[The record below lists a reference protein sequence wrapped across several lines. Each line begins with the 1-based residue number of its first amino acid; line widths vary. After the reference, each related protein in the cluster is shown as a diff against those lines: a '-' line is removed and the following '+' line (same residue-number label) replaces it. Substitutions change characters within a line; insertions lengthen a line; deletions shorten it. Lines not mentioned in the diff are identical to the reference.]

1 MGRGTEIGRVRGLGA
16 AKSGV
21 HHWWLQRVTAIANL
35 LLVIW
40 LIVSLVRL
48 PDLGHQTVT
57 DWMGQPLAAVPLIL
71 FTVSVF
77 WHARLGLQVLIEDYL
92 HSEGNKVAALLA
104 LNAFAIAGGL
114 VGVFSILK
122 IALGA

>member
-21 HHWWLQRVTAIANL
+21 HHWWLQRVTAISNL
-35 LLVIW
+35 ALVVW
-40 LIVSLVRL
+40 FIVSLLRL
-48 PDLGHQTVT
+48 PDYGHQTVVA
-57 DWMGQPLAAVPLIL
+57 WLGQPLVAVPMVL

-77 WHARLGLQVLIEDYL
+77 WHLRLGLQVLIEDYL
-92 HSEGNKVAALLA
+92 HGGARIAALLA
-104 LNAFAIAGGL
+104 LSAFAVAGGL

>member
-16 AKSGV
+16 AKTGV

-35 LLVIW
+35 LLVVW
-40 LIVSLVRL
+40 FIVALVRL
-48 PDLGHQTVT
+48 PDLGYQTVT
-57 DWMGQPLAAVPLIL
+57 DWMAQPLVAVPLIL
-71 FTVSVF
+71 FVISVF
-77 WHARLGLQVLIEDYL
+77 WHLRLGLQVLIEDYV
-92 HSEGNKVAALLA
+92 HGGTKVATLLA
-104 LNAFAIAGGL
+104 LNAFAVAGGL